1 MSTTYFNLPQN
12 INSSW
17 PITLD
22 EGLICQ
28 TATNEAE
35 IKADCAR
42 IQADN
47 DTHVSDARL
56 LNQTGGRALLYLC
69 LLLQV
74 DIQ

>member
-17 PITLD
+17 PIALD
-22 EGLICQ
+22 EGSICQ

-47 DTHVSDARL
+47 DIHASDARL